1 MANSTPF
8 GLGGAVFGETS
19 HAQRVA
25 SLLDTGMVGINKGCG
40 GAAGSP
46 WVGAKESGFG
56 FLRGKAGH
64 RQFTQIR
71 VISIAK

>member
-1 MANSTPF
+1 
-8 GLGGAVFGETS
+8 
-19 HAQRVA
+19 
-25 SLLDTGMVGINKGCG
+25 LLDTGMVGINKGCG